1 MQVYEL
7 NPLNDGRWDAFLIKH
22 PRSSV
27 FHSGPWLEA
36 LRASY
41 GYEPIVFTTTPPGA
55 ELSNGL
61 VTCVVQSWLT
71 GRRLV
76 SLPFSDF
83 CDPLFDSPEEF
94 LFLMK
99 HFREV
104 FRKKKWKYIELRP
117 LSDQMGQIA
126 EQEEYRSTSFYFSH
140 RLDLRPQTEEIFK
153 SLDKDSVQ
161 RRIRRAERAGL
172 TEECGRTS
180 SLLKHFYSLMVV
192 TRKRHHIP
200 PQPYLWFENLMRY
213 LGDAL
218 EIRVAYKDR
227 IPVASILTLQFK
239 DTVYYKYGCSDAR
252 FNNLGATP
260 LLFWRSIE
268 QAKLNHAREFDFGR
282 TEKEN
287 ASLVAFKD
295 KWAPRSKPIIYFRFP
310 QNGRS
315 VENKS
320 AKLAGK
326 IFDRMP
332 EKLLVLTGNLIY
344 RHIG

>member
-7 NPLNDGRWDAFLIKH
+7 NPLKDARWDAFLIKH

-27 FHSGPWLEA
+27 FHSTGWLEA
-36 LRASY
+36 LRTSY
-41 GYEPIVFTTTPPGA
+41 GYEPIVFTTAPPGV

-61 VTCVVQSWLT
+61 VACVVQSWLT

-83 CDPLFDSPEEF
+83 CDPLFESPEEF
-94 LFLMK
+94 QFLIK
-99 HFREV
+99 HFREILK
-104 FRKKKWKYIELRP
+104 KKKWNYVELRP
-117 LSDQMGQIA
+117 LTDELGQIA
-126 EQEEYRSTSFYFSH
+126 EQEEYRSSSFYFSH
-140 RLDLRPQTEEIFK
+140 RLDLRADTGTILK
-153 SLDKDSVQ
+153 SFDKDSVQ

-172 TEECGRTS
+172 TEEHGRTS
-180 SLLKHFYSLMVV
+180 SLLKDFYGLMIV
-192 TRKRHHIP
+192 TRKRHHVP
-200 PQPYLWFENLMRY
+200 PQPYVWFENLMRY
-213 LGDAL
+213 LGEAL
-218 EIRVAYKDR
+218 EIWAAYKDG

-260 LLFWRSIE
+260 LLLWRTIA
-268 QAKLNHAREFDFGR
+268 QAKLKNAMEFDFGR

-295 KWAPRSKPIIYFRFP
+295 KWAPRSKPIIYLRFP
-310 QNGRS
+310 QNGTS
-315 VENKS
+315 AENKS
-320 AKLAGK
+320 TKFAGE
-326 IFDRMP
+326 IFGRMP